1 MKILYI
7 NPLLLYPTIQG
18 NQRTG
23 LNRIKYLSKKNEIVL
38 LALYSSKNEL
48 EGALEVL
55 NKYCT
60 SIIPIYLPLWKR
72 LFNVII
78 GSLFKKL
85 PFQIL
90 YYQSNDLKKLIK
102 ELDNHKFDII
112 HFNTIRM
119 APYAKDIKTPLLID
133 LHDSMILN
141 IERRLGS
148 EKGAKK
154 IMYHFELNR
163 VKKYENYLVSNYN
176 HLMVLAE
183 QDKLVHSSQNNI
195 EVIHLGVDDNEF
207 KPLSLIPENKTIIFS
222 GNMSYTPNVDA
233 VIWFIDNCW
242 NKVTSA
248 VPDAKFKIVGANP
261 SPLLDKYKSIKSI
274 KILGR
279 VSSMIDELNNSQFS
293 IAPLRS
299 GSGMQNKVLEA
310 MACGLPVI
318 CTKMGL
324 GDIKAHIN
332 EEIFVADTPKDF
344 AEKCITLLNNYTLCL
359 EIGHKSRKFINDHY
373 SINYHCQS
381 LENLY
386 KKIINERS
394 TISQ

>member
-23 LNRIKYLSKKNEIVL
+23 LNRVKYLSKNNEVVL
-38 LALYSSKNEL
+38 LAFYSSKKEL
-48 EGALEVL
+48 EAALEVL

-60 SIIPIYLPLWKR
+60 SVIPIYLPLWKR
-72 LFNVII
+72 VLNII
-78 GSLFKKL
+78 FGSIFSKL
-85 PFQIL
+85 PLQIL
-90 YYQSNDLKKLIK
+90 YHQSHAFQKIIN
-102 ELDNHKFDII
+102 ELDDLQFDIF

-119 APYAKDIKTPLLID
+119 APYAFGLKTPVLID

-141 IERRLGS
+141 IKRRLKS
-148 EKGAKK
+148 EKPIKK
-154 IMYHFELNR
+154 IMYYFELFRIN
-163 VKKYENYLVSNYN
+163 KYERYLVKTYK

-183 QDKLVHSSQNNI
+183 QDKFIHTPNHNI
-195 EVIHLGVDDNEF
+195 DVIHLGVDDNEF
-207 KPLSLIPENKTIIFS
+207 KPDNLIPNNKTIIFS

-242 NKVTSA
+242 SKVILE

-261 SPLLDKYKSIKSI
+261 SPLLDRYKSIKSI
-274 KILGR
+274 EISGR
-279 VSSMIDELNNSQFS
+279 VKSMIDELNNSQFA

-310 MACGLPVI
+310 MSCGIPVV
-318 CTKMGL
+318 CTKIGL
-324 GDIKAHIN
+324 GDIRADIN
-332 EEIFVADTPKDF
+332 EEIFVADTPQDF
-344 AEKCITLLNNYTLCL
+344 TEKCILLLNNHTLCL
-359 EIGHKSRKFINDHY
+359 KVGQKSRKFINENY
-373 SINYHCQS
+373 SISYHCDS
-381 LENLY
+381 LEKLY

-394 TISQ
+394 VIPQ